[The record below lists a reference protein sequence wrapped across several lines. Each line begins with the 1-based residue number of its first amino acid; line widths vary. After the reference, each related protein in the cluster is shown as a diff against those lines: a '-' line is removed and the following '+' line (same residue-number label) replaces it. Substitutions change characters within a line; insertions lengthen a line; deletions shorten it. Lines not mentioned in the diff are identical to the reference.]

1 MSKHLQNDLNNLK
14 HEVLEIGTMVEEAVE
29 NSMRAFRKGDV
40 ETASAIIKQDEIIN
54 EKEVILEEECLKLLA
69 LYQPV
74 AKDLRFITSVIKI
87 NNDLE
92 RMGDISVKI
101 SKRTLS
107 LAKELPIE
115 LPDQL
120 KEMISLTRSMVKDSL
135 DAFFRKDATYSR
147 EICKRDED
155 VDRLNREILKLLR
168 DKMQSDPDHIDQYL
182 DMVTA
187 TKGIERI
194 ADLATNI
201 AQDVVY
207 MVEGEIIRHKYY

>member
-1 MSKHLQNDLNNLK
+1 MSKHLQNDLQHLK
-14 HEVLEIGTMVEEAVE
+14 SEVLQIGTMVEEAVE
-29 NSMRAFRKGDV
+29 QSMRAFRKADV
-40 ETASAIIKQDEIIN
+40 ETAKKIIKQDEIIN
-54 EKEVILEEECLKLLA
+54 HKEVVLEEECLKLLA

-120 KEMISLTRSMVKDSL
+120 KEMIKVTRSMVKDSL
-135 DAFFRKDATYSR
+135 DAFFRRDATDSR
-147 EICKRDED
+147 EICQRDEH
-155 VDRLNREILKLLR
+155 VDQLNREILGLLR
-168 DKMQSDPDHIDQYL
+168 DNMRSDPDHIDQYL

-207 MVEGEIIRHKYY
+207 MVEGEIIRHTF